1 MLKKIK
7 YYFIFFILL
16 LLLGLN
22 TISVSATMGLSPEQ
36 ANPNNENFGA
46 TVDVYQDDEGRLTV
60 DTSSKSEKNSLAG
73 WWNKILKPYKV
84 AITAIVGLATLTML
98 LAFVKLCIRLASC
111 ESHPLLR
118 EQTIRGMLLSGIAC
132 ALLGSL
138 TTYLAI
144 ISHIFA

>member
-7 YYFIFFILL
+7 YYLSFFVLL
-16 LLLGLN
+16 LIFSFN
-22 TISVSATMGLSPEQ
+22 TLSVSATMGLSPEQ
-36 ANPNNENFGA
+36 ANPKNSDFGA
-46 TVDVYQDDEGRLTV
+46 TVEVYQDSKGRVTV
-60 DTSSKSEKNSLAG
+60 DTSSKTESNTLAG

-84 AITAIVGLATLTML
+84 AITAVVGMATLTML
-98 LAFVKLCIRLASC
+98 LAFIKLCIRLASC

-118 EQTIRGMLLSGIAC
+118 EQTIRGMLLSGVAC